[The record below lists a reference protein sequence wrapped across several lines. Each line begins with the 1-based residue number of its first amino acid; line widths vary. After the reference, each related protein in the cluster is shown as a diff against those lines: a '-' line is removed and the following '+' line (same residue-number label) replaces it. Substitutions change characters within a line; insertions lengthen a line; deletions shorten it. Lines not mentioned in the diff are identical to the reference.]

1 MDVNYIFFLEINVK
15 NFFVQTELNWN
26 MTLQFRGMPLNF
38 IYQERQDLKT
48 VVKTSSNNLTNN
60 NYYKNK

>member
-1 MDVNYIFFLEINVK
+1 M
-15 NFFVQTELNWN
+15 QTELNSN